1 MIDLQ
6 PFSFWFLLKSIVIKI
21 CRPWYGDIWQLGRQL
36 FYFLILDSSCGFVIR
51 KFVKLQIL
59 VIYCCYLTNFS
70 FLHLPLRSLTI
81 FLVKLLRLPPN
92 RKPCDFIKPDCEYP
106 SSVYLT
112 ECTPFSYCYV
122 FYLFQFRLI
131 NQENTIKLKWEC
143 VFWVKQIHK
152 YLL

>member
-6 PFSFWFLLKSIVIKI
+6 PFPYWFLLKSIVTKI

-36 FYFLILDSSCGFVIR
+36 FYFLVLDSSCGFVIR
-51 KFVKLQIL
+51 KFVKLQIS
-59 VIYCCYLTNFS
+59 VIYCCCLTNFS

-112 ECTPFSYCYV
+112 ECTPCFHGVMYFV
-122 FYLFQFRLI
+122 LFVSISSNKPR
-131 NQENTIKLKWEC
+131 K
-143 VFWVKQIHK
+143 H
-152 YLL
+152 Y